1 MGRRGIDWARACVV
15 MLLLGAAGADEVR
28 GSPPPQADKIVV
40 VKHQRR
46 LVLEKDGVVL
56 REYRVAL
63 GHNPVGHKIAEGDG
77 RTPEGVYRVDHRNP
91 DSRFHRSMRISSPS
105 DADMQ
110 ASYARHFEPGGE
122 VRIHGLPA
130 AKRWLGHKHR
140 QTDWTEGCIAVS
152 SEEMDEIWQAV
163 ALGTTVEILP

>member
-63 GHNPVGHKIAEGDG
+63 GHNPVGHKIAECY
-77 RTPEGVYRVDHRNP
+77 RT
-91 DSRFHRSMRISSPS
+91 
-105 DADMQ
+105 
-110 ASYARHFEPGGE
+110 
-122 VRIHGLPA
+122 L
-130 AKRWLGHKHR
+130 KHR
-140 QTDWTEGCIAVS
+140 VGRDMVGL
-152 SEEMDEIWQAV
+152 D
-163 ALGTTVEILP
+163 GTLRDTADCLVLRDNPATATADGAILE

>member
-1 MGRRGIDWARACVV
+1 VRSAVHTGTSCVRPNFSGTGRVKIQLCGTPFS
-15 MLLLGAAGADEVR
+15 GASYGPSTMR
-28 GSPPPQADKIVV
+28 S
-40 VKHQRR
+40 QRITSRRKRISFCSRFYR
-46 LVLEKDGVVL
+46 LTLQL
-56 REYRVAL
+56 SASRYT
-63 GHNPVGHKIAEGDG
+63 EGDG
-77 RTPEGVYRVDHRNP
+77 RTPEGVYRIDHRNP
-91 DSRFHRSMRISSPS
+91 DSRFHRSMRISYPS